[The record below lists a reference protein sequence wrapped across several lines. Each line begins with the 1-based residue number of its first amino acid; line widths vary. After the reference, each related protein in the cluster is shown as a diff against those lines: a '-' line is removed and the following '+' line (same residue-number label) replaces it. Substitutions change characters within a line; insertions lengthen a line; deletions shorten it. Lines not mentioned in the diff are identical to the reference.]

1 MKSAYL
7 LAVLI
12 FGIVRASEIDKE
24 KSPEEVLKR
33 GLTNKCVQRET
44 SSCIAIELV
53 GYVDRMLRAASF
65 QLGEDVMI
73 VDERAGTSL
82 EDQAQQLIMDK
93 LWHFVSSRS
102 LRYRLLNDADL
113 VISGKQ
119 EKDGSLGVGV
129 SMKPPKVYES
139 GRGRQKPFG
148 PVLALAALKFGLLGA
163 LTFKVLALMVGKA
176 LLISKI
182 ALLLSTII
190 GLKKLFSSQKKNVTY
205 EVFTD
210 RSLYYD
216 WDNWKRNIVKNLRLP
231 DSWQGA

>member
-1 MKSAYL
+1 MCLSKI
-7 LAVLI
+7 LAFVLHDLSPL
-12 FGIVRASEIDKE
+12 IVMEE
-24 KSPEEVLKR
+24 KSPEETLKR

-53 GYVDRMLRAASF
+53 GYVDRMLRTASF
-65 QLGEDVMI
+65 QLGDDVMI
-73 VDERAGTSL
+73 VDESHGAAAEIPIKSETLARAGTSL
-82 EDQAQQLIMDK
+82 EDQAQQFIMDK

-119 EKDGSLGVGV
+119 EKDGSLGVAEREHIPSSTLNGFIQV
-129 SMKPPKVYES
+129 FES

-148 PVLALAALKFGLLGA
+148 PVLALAALKFGLFGA

-190 GLKKLFSSQKKNVTY
+190 GLKKLFSSQVT
-205 EVFTD
+205 D
-210 RSLYYD
+210 
-216 WDNWKRNIVKNLRLP
+216 
-231 DSWQGA
+231 

>member
-1 MKSAYL
+1 MEQTIHLKPFFFT
-7 LAVLI
+7 VL
-12 FGIVRASEIDKE
+12 FFVDKQLNE
-24 KSPEEVLKR
+24 QTDLRKSPEEALKR

-53 GYVDRMLRAASF
+53 GYVDRMLRTASF
-65 QLGEDVMI
+65 QLGDDVMI
-73 VDERAGTSL
+73 VDESHGAAAEIPIKSETLARAGTSL
-82 EDQAQQLIMDK
+82 EDQAQQFIMDK

-129 SMKPPKVYES
+129 SMKPPKVFES

-148 PVLALAALKFGLLGA
+148 PVLALAALKFGLFGA

-190 GLKKLFSSQKKNVTY
+190 GLKKLFSSQVT
-205 EVFTD
+205 D
-210 RSLYYD
+210 
-216 WDNWKRNIVKNLRLP
+216 
-231 DSWQGA
+231 